1 MPYFLLAA
9 GIFLLL
15 YGGYLL
21 KKENNVT
28 NAGFRQ
34 ILSRQSTEREE
45 YISLLALSQ
54 EIKSKLDYTDN
65 KLDHILQKLEAAN
78 KSQAA
83 DPEEYASNADYTD
96 DGLLDREGTR
106 GSDEAPPEDTG
117 ADPDDAGA
125 RPNMEK
131 GELKY
136 IRKLLKE

>member
-65 KLDHILQKLEAAN
+65 KLDHILQELEAAN

-106 GSDEAPPEDTG
+106 AVMK
-117 ADPDDAGA
+117 
-125 RPNMEK
+125 R
-131 GELKY
+131 
-136 IRKLLKE
+136 LLKIPARIPMMPGQDQIWKRVN